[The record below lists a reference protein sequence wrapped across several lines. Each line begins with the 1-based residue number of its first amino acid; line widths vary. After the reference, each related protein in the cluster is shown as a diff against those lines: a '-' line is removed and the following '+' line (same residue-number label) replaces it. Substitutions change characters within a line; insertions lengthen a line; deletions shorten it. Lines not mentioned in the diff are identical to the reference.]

1 MQNFLGLVE
10 AYGLAPIDYEL
21 QLSLELHEKYDD

>member
-10 AYGLAPIDYEL
+10 AYGLALIDYEL
-21 QLSLELHEKYDD
+21 HLSLELNEKCDV